1 MFDGVRLAGDSHK
14 RPLSAILRAAS
25 AIEGSAVEFRIL
37 GAIEAVGPEG
47 RSAPLGGELQRA
59 LLASLLLDHGR
70 AVSRQ
75 RLVESLWHDPPR
87 SAAHAI
93 EVYVSK
99 LRRSLASIGATS
111 AITTLGAGYALQG
124 DDAQVDLARFRH
136 LARSGR
142 DAAAAGAPEIAWQT
156 MTDALALWRGEP
168 LACLDTCPLVA
179 TRRELEEERLR
190 LVEARVEVGLELGR
204 HDELLPELR
213 TLTREHVERERLW
226 AALMLALYRS
236 GRQTEALAAFTSAR
250 THLDEELGIEPGP
263 ELRELQRQILAHD
276 PTIAPVDVVHRHMV
290 DALPSPPSSFVGRA
304 SELAAAAELLE
315 RPDVR
320 LLTVL
325 GSGGVGKS
333 RFALELA
340 RAASP
345 RFADGVRWITL
356 DAVDEAAQVP
366 ARIASVLG
374 LPPSDDPRAG
384 LARML
389 SGQQLLLV
397 LDTFEH
403 VADAATDVHRL
414 LEHAAG
420 LHVVVTSRTPLH
432 LSAEHRFELP
442 PLIRADAAE
451 LFVARARA
459 VDPSAA
465 PPSEVVDEIC
475 ERLDRIPLA
484 LELAAPRAGRHSGE
498 ALLAELS
505 SALDFDSR
513 RDPPRRHRTLR
524 ATLEWSYALL
534 GHDEQTLL
542 RRLSVFAGGFTPD
555 AAAAVGGHDASLES
569 LLDKSLVHRSTAD
582 AQSRFRLLDTVRD
595 FAALLLDAEQ
605 ETEFANDA
613 HAAWFVELARSI
625 AHDGYGCESESELE
639 LFLAE
644 AANFERALDFLVGT
658 GDDARALVLVRSL
671 ASYWYYRSTPLR
683 NLQRADAV
691 LSLAGGDDRDR
702 GRCLYYGAA
711 SSMECGQIAASH
723 VMLEDAEQRFAV
735 TDDLAGLSM
744 VENLR
749 CYLAFAAGE
758 AEKGLPHGDRA
769 LDLAR
774 RAGSAELDWN
784 AASNLGVAYVGLIS
798 DGLADRAMV
807 ERCRELL
814 ENAALQAD
822 RLDPASGL
830 VATGNLVDVLVEL
843 GELERAFELVRELL
857 APAREF
863 EGSLFSVLPMLTT
876 FASLASKLCEHA
888 RAVELLAGAEREAEL
903 VSWVMPPYIVRRNA
917 EVETAARA
925 ALGDTAVDRLRANS
939 TRLSVHEIVTAALAL
954 RVDQTSAIT

>member
-1 MFDGVRLAGDSHK
+1 M
-14 RPLSAILRAAS
+14 
-25 AIEGSAVEFRIL
+25 EFRIL
-37 GAIEAVGPEG
+37 GAIEAVGRDG
-47 RSAPLGGELQRA
+47 RAAPLGGELQRA
-59 LLASLLLDHGR
+59 LLASLLLEHGR

-75 RLVESLWHDPPR
+75 RLVDSLWHDPPR

-111 AITTLGAGYALQG
+111 SITTLGTGYALQG
-124 DDAQVDLARFRH
+124 DDSLVDLARFRR
-136 LARSGR
+136 LARSAR
-142 DAAAAGAPEIAWQT
+142 DSAAADEPEVAWQT
-156 MTDALALWRGEP
+156 MTEALALWRGEP
-168 LACLDTCPLVA
+168 LACLDACPLVA
-179 TRRELEEERLR
+179 ARRELEEERLR
-190 LVEARVEVGLELGR
+190 LVEERVEVGLGLGR

-213 TLTREHVERERLW
+213 TLTREHAERERLW

-250 THLDEELGIEPGP
+250 THLDEELGIQPGR
-263 ELRELQRQILAHD
+263 ELRELQRQILEHD
-276 PTIAPVDVVHRHMV
+276 PAIAPYDVVPRHLV
-290 DALPSPPSSFVGRA
+290 DALPSPPSSFVGRV
-304 SELAAAAELLE
+304 SELAGAAELLE

-325 GSGGVGKS
+325 GPGGVGKS

-340 RAASP
+340 RSASP
-345 RFADGVRWITL
+345 RFADGVRWVTL

-374 LPPSDDPRAG
+374 LPPSDDPLVG
-384 LARML
+384 VARVL
-389 SGQQLLLV
+389 SGQRLLLV

-403 VADAATDVHRL
+403 VAEAARDVHRL
-414 LEHAAG
+414 LEDVGG

-451 LFVARARA
+451 LFVARTRA

-465 PPSEVVDEIC
+465 PPPEVVDEIC

-484 LELAAPRAGRHSGE
+484 LELAAPRAGRLSGE

-505 SALDFDSR
+505 NALDFDSR

-524 ATLEWSYALL
+524 ATLEWSYSLL
-534 GHDEQTLL
+534 GPDERAFF
-542 RRLSVFAGGFTPD
+542 RRLAVFTGGFTHD
-555 AAAAVGGHDASLES
+555 AAAAVGGQDALLEL
-569 LLDKSLVHRSTAD
+569 LLDKSLVHRSAGD
-582 AQSRFRLLDTVRD
+582 APSRFRLLDTVRD
-595 FAALLLDAEQ
+595 FAALLLEEAHEL
-605 ETEFANDA
+605 ESASEA
-613 HAAWFVELARSI
+613 HAAWFVELAHSI
-625 AHDGYGCESESELE
+625 AHDGYGCETDAELE
-639 LFLAE
+639 LFLEE
-644 AANFERALDFLVGT
+644 AANFERALDFLVAT
-658 GDDARALVLVRSL
+658 GDGTRALVLVRSL

-683 NLQRADAV
+683 NRARADAV
-691 LSLAGGDDRDR
+691 LSLPGGDDRDR

-711 SSMECGQIAASH
+711 SSMECGQIDVSRA
-723 VMLEDAEQRFAV
+723 MLEEAERRFAA

-758 AEKGLPHGDRA
+758 AEGGLPHGDRA

-774 RAGSAELDWN
+774 RAGSVELEWN
-784 AASNLGVAYVGLIS
+784 AASNLGVVYTGLIS
-798 DGLADRAMV
+798 DGFADRATV

-822 RLDPASGL
+822 ALDPASGL
-830 VATGNLVDVLVEL
+830 VAKGNLVDVLIEL
-843 GELERAFELVRELL
+843 GELERALELVHELL
-857 APAREF
+857 APARAF

-876 FASLASKLCEHA
+876 FARLASKLGEHA
-888 RAVELLAGAEREAEL
+888 RAVELLAAAEREANL
-903 VSWVMPPYIVRRNA
+903 VSWAMPPYILRRNA
-917 EVETAARA
+917 EVESASRA
-925 ALGDTAVDRLRANS
+925 ALGDLAVDRLRVNAA
-939 TRLSVHEIVTAALAL
+939 TLSVQEIVADALAV
-954 RVDQTSAIT
+954 RADQTTTVT